1 MQCLMFSKNL
11 DMKSSYKRLG
21 EYIEVVEER
30 NRDLSVKLSQGICNM
45 KYFQDPRQVA
55 ENSAADKIV
64 RKGWFAYNR
73 ATTRNGDKISIAY
86 RDGEDCTVSASYLT
100 FKIKDEE
107 LLNPYYL
114 MMWFKRPEFD
124 RYARF
129 KSHGSAHEYFEWE
142 EMCEVML
149 PVPPIEE
156 QRRIV
161 AEYQAVERRIENNRH
176 LITTLEA
183 TAQTIYR
190 KMFVDNI
197 DPTNLPEGWRM
208 GTIGEFCKETKSG
221 GTPSRTKNEYW
232 ENKDYRWLKSGEV
245 ANNVI
250 FDTEEYISEK
260 GLKGSSA
267 KVIPS
272 GTVVMAMY
280 GATASQVT
288 YLDCDTTTNQAC
300 CNMLTNS
307 FEEAAYLYFHCL
319 FQQKNI
325 KRLANGGAQENLN
338 QEVICNQPMIIPVID
353 DLQPFG
359 KLLMAKIAFSKEN
372 YYLSLILSLL
382 LSKLS
387 NI

>member
-1 MQCLMFSKNL
+1 
-11 DMKSSYKRLG
+11 MKSTYKRLG
-21 EYIEVVEER
+21 DYIEEVEER
-30 NRDLSVKLSQGICNM
+30 NRDLTVKLSQGICNL
-45 KYFQDPRQVA
+45 KYFQNPRQVA

-64 RKGWFAYNR
+64 RRGWFAYNR

-100 FKIKDEE
+100 FRIKDENK
-107 LLNPYYL
+107 LNPYYL

-129 KSHGSAHEYFEWE
+129 KSHGSAHEYFEWD
-142 EMCEVML
+142 EMCDVML
-149 PVPPIEE
+149 PMPSIEE
-156 QRRIV
+156 QRKIV
-161 AEYQAVERRIENNRH
+161 AEYQAVERRIENNRR
-176 LITTLEA
+176 LIATLES

-190 KMFVDNI
+190 QMFVDNI
-197 DPTNLPEGWRM
+197 DPENLPQGWRM

-232 ENKDYRWLKSGEV
+232 DRKDYRWLKSGEV

-272 GTVVMAMY
+272 GAVIMAMY
-280 GATASQVT
+280 GATASQVA
-288 YLDCDTTTNQAC
+288 YLDCDATTNQAC
-300 CNMLTNS
+300 CNMLTDS

-319 FQQKNI
+319 FQQENI
-325 KRLANGGAQENLN
+325 KRLANGGAQENLS
-338 QEVICNQPMIIPVID
+338 QELICAQSILICD
-353 DLQPFG
+353 DKRKYDLFS
-359 KLLMAKIAFSKEN
+359 KILKSKIAFCREN
-372 YYLSLILSLL
+372 YWLERMLNTILST
-382 LSKLS
+382 LSRF
-387 NI
+387 